1 MGNLQQKGAKEP
13 AYEAAR
19 HAADLRERGYTVFR
33 FDFAPK
39 FIRRNLSLGD
49 AFRELK
55 RLTGYKVAFWRCPVR
70 GMAVRYHSP
79 PTTTHIHDKGDSWIL
94 LDFST
99 KADEAEAKR
108 ELVLNVVLVGIGL
121 FRGLPNAIFEEQT
134 SIIRNL
140 LTAPASASQDEWL
153 ELKARLHPK
162 IEPLLKTHQAELRQN
177 LL

>member
-1 MGNLQQKGAKEP
+1 MVNLQQKGAKE
-13 AYEAAR
+13 AAHEAAR
-19 HAADLRERGYTVFR
+19 RAADLRERGYTVFR

-39 FIRRNLSLGD
+39 FTRRNLGLGD

-55 RLTGYKVAFWRCPVR
+55 RLTGYKVVFWRCPVR
-70 GMAVRYHSP
+70 GLAVRYHSP
-79 PTTTHIHDKGDSWIL
+79 PTTTYIHDKGDSWLL

-99 KADEAEAKR
+99 NTDEEEAKR
-108 ELVLNVVLVGIGL
+108 ELVLNVLLVGIGL
-121 FRGLPNAIFEEQT
+121 FRGLPNAVFDEQT

-140 LTAPASASQDEWL
+140 LTAPASAPQDEWL
-153 ELKARLHPK
+153 ALKARLDHR